1 MEDKYI
7 NTSSTQW
14 GSYAS
19 DHDGASPRCDINPN
33 ADACPVWQE
42 NSLPLQLNSGN
53 TIILTFSVNPTNALT
68 ISLTGCPSYPC
79 VGAKAS
85 RGGCD
90 EGITERTP
98 ERTEPPT
105 PTLQLCRYAAYH
117 RGHQQKLV
125 LNTNLLASGNR
136 EVHPPQVL
144 TRPLFKSHY
153 EKESKQVKREIHG
166 ADGLGLCPSSRA
178 SPPPKALSIDN

>member
-1 MEDKYI
+1 MEEKHI

-19 DHDGASPRCDINPN
+19 DHDGASPRCDNNPD
-33 ADACPVWQE
+33 AYACPVWPA

-53 TIILTFSVNPTNALT
+53 TIILAFSVNPANALT

-90 EGITERTP
+90 EGITGRTP
-98 ERTEPPT
+98 KRTEPPT
-105 PTLQLCRYAAYH
+105 HTLQLCRYAAYH

-144 TRPLFKSHY
+144 TRPLFNSHY
-153 EKESKQVKREIHG
+153 GKKKKKERKQVKREIRG
-166 ADGLGLCPSSRA
+166 ADGLGLCPPSRA
-178 SPPPKALSIDN
+178 PLL

>member
-1 MEDKYI
+1 MEEKHI

-19 DHDGASPRCDINPN
+19 DHDGASPRCDNNPD
-33 ADACPVWQE
+33 AYACPVWPA

-53 TIILTFSVNPTNALT
+53 TIILAFSVNPANALT

-90 EGITERTP
+90 EGITGRTP
-98 ERTEPPT
+98 KRTEPSPHTHSSFVDTPHTTEGTSRSLSST
-105 PTLQLCRYAAYH
+105 PTSW
-117 RGHQQKLV
+117 HQVTEKS
-125 LNTNLLASGNR
+125 T
-136 EVHPPQVL
+136 HP
-144 TRPLFKSHY
+144 K
-153 EKESKQVKREIHG
+153 
-166 ADGLGLCPSSRA
+166 C
-178 SPPPKALSIDN
+178 

>member
-1 MEDKYI
+1 MEEKYI

-19 DHDGASPRCDINPN
+19 DHDGASPRCDINPD

-153 EKESKQVKREIHG
+153 EKESKQVKREIRG
-166 ADGLGLCPSSRA
+166 ADGLGLCFSSRA